1 MSRKKVFKT
10 VEEAVEYLF
19 SEELESEMIVL
30 PPEVDEFTDEEGFDD
45 SETLDPS
52 IRDIIC
58 PIILHE
64 NTKFSVLT
72 VMYINV
78 AQTFIIKDYLYYQ
91 LLSGYL

>member
-10 VEEAVEYLF
+10 AEEAVEYLF

-52 IRDIIC
+52 SSIVWEQKHNQVIKNKGEVLSVQKL
-58 PIILHE
+58 PYPP
-64 NTKFSVLT
+64 SVL
-72 VMYINV
+72 
-78 AQTFIIKDYLYYQ
+78 FIGQ
-91 LLSGYL
+91 